1 VETFYL
7 VGGMTLV
14 TFLIRYLL
22 LPLSGRFQFSSGMQR
37 ALGYVPPAVITA
49 IVVPFALIPDGRH
62 VQISLSNPYLIG
74 ACLTFGIGWLSKN
87 LLLTIVG
94 GMVCFWA
101 WRAVLTFGWLSSVP

>member
-1 VETFYL
+1 MASFYL
-7 VGGMTLV
+7 VGAMALV
-14 TFLIRYLL
+14 TFLIRYIL
-22 LPLSGRFQFSSGMQR
+22 LPLSGRIRFSAGMQR

-62 VQISLSNPYLIG
+62 LQISLANPYLIG
-74 ACLTFGIGWLSKN
+74 AGLTLAIGWFSKH

-101 WRAVLTFGWLSSVP
+101 WRAVLTLGWF